1 MANEHID
8 PGGVSITAGNGLTG
22 GGDITATRTIN
33 VAGGYGISVSADAVA
48 VANTDITG
56 LFSVSTSG
64 DGSLTYNDTS
74 QYPHTLDPGNS
85 DYRAANGV
93 SGDLSYDQA
102 LVLLH
107 PSESVNS
114 VNGLTGTVVLSTQ
127 ILLKEQIYII
137 PLQEQTQILTQGFK
151 DTGNLTEGSNL
162 YQRYR

>member
-1 MANEHID
+1 MVIKGLDAGPGITLTNNNTNVSIAVNTASIDHDSLSNFVANEHID

-74 QYPHTLDPGNS
+74 GASHIHWT
-85 DYRAANGV
+85 
-93 SGDLSYDQA
+93 
-102 LVLLH
+102 
-107 PSESVNS
+107 
-114 VNGLTGTVVLSTQ
+114 
-127 ILLKEQIYII
+127 
-137 PLQEQTQILTQGFK
+137 
-151 DTGNLTEGSNL
+151 
-162 YQRYR
+162 